1 LKLIYIGLI
10 LEETNLEGANLERVS
25 LIGAN
30 TYKVVG
36 KRILTFTA
44 GKHFAHYCDG
54 HIKIDRTNL
63 KVRSWLSEYRD
74 ICNDYGYS
82 EEEIKLYGNFIKMC
96 AKLNKEVR
104 K

>member
-1 LKLIYIGLI
+1 
-10 LEETNLEGANLERVS
+10 
-25 LIGAN
+25 
-30 TYKVVG
+30 
-36 KRILTFTA
+36 
-44 GKHFAHYCDG
+44 
-54 HIKIDRTNL
+54 L